1 MTLEIVLQVPDF
13 WQVMSWATG
22 TVLTAG
28 NLILN
33 YKIYQL
39 MKR

>member
-1 MTLEIVLQVPDF
+1 MTLTIVLQVPDF
-13 WQVMSWATG
+13 WQVMSLATG
-22 TVLTAG
+22 TVLAAG

-33 YKIYQL
+33 YKIYQM